1 MTGRTDTTQRGHPYH
16 QGCRN
21 NGTIFLY
28 PNMAKNNCDVDM
40 LLVMMN
46 EDDDDGDDGNQALLS
61 HKLVH
66 CPF

>member
-21 NGTIFLY
+21 NGTTILY

-46 EDDDDGDDGNQALLS
+46 EDDDDDDDDDQS
-61 HKLVH
+61 SS
-66 CPF
+66 